1 MQFMVGIF
9 RECYFVILVIIALL
23 LIIPILFSKK
33 NKWVSTDDF
42 EKEKKKLR
50 PNCSDMEL
58 QNFLVFL
65 KKYQGVYV
73 RRKSGQIVHQ
83 DFLGKEKGDLKG
95 IFFNIVVPNPN
106 ISTKEKEEFRRYL
119 KEIGV
124 NGIDKRPNYETRDSK
139 LRNNKKDEEYI
150 RKEVGNIGEQI
161 VRNALK
167 RLEELGYSVIN
178 GPVLKYDGVS
188 KEYDHIVIGD
198 NGVFCIE
205 TKAFGLSGGKACKA
219 SLFIDPNDKWIIRKN
234 GMNRDLESPTQQ
246 VVDEKKLLEKIINL
260 SCFLEVHPILVLC
273 NTELYIKNNIELPYD
288 VVRIDALIEC
298 IQNCK
303 DSITESDR
311 LCVLSDIDRNRIN

>member
-1 MQFMVGIF
+1 MVGTF
-9 RECYFVILVIIALL
+9 REFYFVILVIIALL

-65 KKYQGVYV
+65 KKYQGGYV
-73 RRKSGQIVHQ
+73 RRKSGQIVYQ

-205 TKAFGLSGGKACKA
+205 TKAFGLSGGKDCKA

>member
-1 MQFMVGIF
+1 MQFMVGTF

-65 KKYQGVYV
+65 KKYQGGYV
-73 RRKSGQIVHQ
+73 RRKSGQIVYQ

-288 VVRIDALIEC
+288 VVRIDALNEC

>member
-1 MQFMVGIF
+1 MQFMVGTF

-65 KKYQGVYV
+65 KKYQGGYV
-73 RRKSGQIVHQ
+73 RRKSGQIVYQ

-260 SCFLEVHPILVLC
+260 SYFLEVHPILVLC

>member
-1 MQFMVGIF
+1 
-9 RECYFVILVIIALL
+9 
-23 LIIPILFSKK
+23 
-33 NKWVSTDDF
+33 
-42 EKEKKKLR
+42 
-50 PNCSDMEL
+50 MEL
-58 QNFLVFL
+58 QNFLLFL
-65 KKYQGVYV
+65 KNYQGGYV
-73 RRKSGQIVHQ
+73 PRKSGQIVHQ

>member
-1 MQFMVGIF
+1 MQFMVGTF

-50 PNCSDMEL
+50 PNCADMEL

-65 KKYQGVYV
+65 KKYQGGYV
-73 RRKSGQIVHQ
+73 RRKSGQIVYQ

>member
-1 MQFMVGIF
+1 MAWRIRFAEGPYRAV
-9 RECYFVILVIIALL
+9 E
-23 LIIPILFSKK
+23 
-33 NKWVSTDDF
+33 
-42 EKEKKKLR
+42 
-50 PNCSDMEL
+50 
-58 QNFLVFL
+58 
-65 KKYQGVYV
+65 
-73 RRKSGQIVHQ
+73 
-83 DFLGKEKGDLKG
+83 GKEKGDLKG

-311 LCVLSDIDRNRIN
+311 LCVLSDIDRNRINWLNEEDIRFIKKILFKVLKC

>member
-1 MQFMVGIF
+1 MVGTF

-65 KKYQGVYV
+65 KKYQGGYV
-73 RRKSGQIVHQ
+73 RRKSGQIVYQ

-260 SCFLEVHPILVLC
+260 SCFLEVHSILVLC

>member
-1 MQFMVGIF
+1 MVGTF
-9 RECYFVILVIIALL
+9 RECYFVILVIVALL

-42 EKEKKKLR
+42 ENEKKKLR

-65 KKYQGVYV
+65 KKYQGGYV
-73 RRKSGQIVHQ
+73 RRKSGQIVYQ

>member
-1 MQFMVGIF
+1 MQFMVGTF

-65 KKYQGVYV
+65 KKYQGGYV
-73 RRKSGQIVHQ
+73 RRKSGQIVYQ
-83 DFLGKEKGDLKG
+83 DFVGKEKGDLKG

>member
-65 KKYQGVYV
+65 KKYQGGYV

-246 VVDEKKLLEKIINL
+246 VRDEKKLLEKIINL

>member
-1 MQFMVGIF
+1 MQFMVGTF
-9 RECYFVILVIIALL
+9 REFYFVILVSIALL

-65 KKYQGVYV
+65 KKYQGGYV
-73 RRKSGQIVHQ
+73 RRKSGQIVYQ

-161 VRNALK
+161 VRNELK

>member
-1 MQFMVGIF
+1 MQFMVGTF
-9 RECYFVILVIIALL
+9 REFYFVILVIIALL

-33 NKWVSTDDF
+33 TKWVSTDDF

-65 KKYQGVYV
+65 KKYQGGYV
-73 RRKSGQIVHQ
+73 RRKSGQIVYQ

>member
-1 MQFMVGIF
+1 MQFMVGTF

-65 KKYQGVYV
+65 KKYQGGYV
-73 RRKSGQIVHQ
+73 RRKSGQIVYQ

-205 TKAFGLSGGKACKA
+205 TLLRINIRAQLVTFIIFAPLYVNHKKLHHSGGLRIIYFYL
-219 SLFIDPNDKWIIRKN
+219 LF
-234 GMNRDLESPTQQ
+234 
-246 VVDEKKLLEKIINL
+246 
-260 SCFLEVHPILVLC
+260 VLAFQ
-273 NTELYIKNNIELPYD
+273 YFK
-288 VVRIDALIEC
+288 
-298 IQNCK
+298 
-303 DSITESDR
+303 
-311 LCVLSDIDRNRIN
+311 